1 MKTCFATVIYKQAG
15 EFLKDFVTS
24 VDSQTD
30 KDFDLVLIND
40 NFSREELQA
49 VGVYDKDF
57 KVVNLAPSLK
67 GTTSLID
74 LESFQY
80 SIAEMRI
87 QLLELTKR
95 LGYELVIIGD
105 VDDTFAPNRVEELKK
120 AAELDKE
127 SVFFYNKLIKE
138 NGEDVFK
145 TLPEEVFD
153 INQIAQE
160 NFLGMSTT
168 AIRVDKLSYE
178 FLDSLREGESNV
190 FDWYLY
196 SRIVLDMG
204 RGKLVS
210 STSTIYRIYDNNEA
224 GTTRDLEKEKQ
235 VKTTHYWNLAKR
247 YPLFYDLSNK
257 IEEVDTSKIELFK
270 DHQGYWWSD
279 IKLEYNID
287 NC

>member
-1 MKTCFATVIYKQAG
+1 MKTCFATVIYRQAG

-95 LGYELVIIGD
+95 LGYDLVIIGD

-120 AAELDKE
+120 TAELDKE
-127 SVFFYNKLIKE
+127 SVFFYNELIKE

-145 TLPEEVFD
+145 TLPEAVSD

-196 SRIVLDMG
+196 SRIVLDVG
-204 RGKLVS
+204 AGKLVP
-210 STSTIYRIYDNNEA
+210 STSTIYRIYDNNEV

-247 YPLFYDLSNK
+247 YQMFNELSDK
-257 IEEVDTSKIELFK
+257 IEKVDISKIKLSK

-279 IKLEYNID
+279 IKI
-287 NC
+287 

>member
-15 EFLKDFVTS
+15 EFLKDFVVS

-30 KDFDLVLIND
+30 KDFDLVFIND
-40 NFSREELQA
+40 NFSRNELQEI
-49 VGVYDKDF
+49 GVYNKDF

-145 TLPEEVFD
+145 TLPKAVSD

-178 FLDSLREGESNV
+178 FIDSLREGESNV

-196 SRIVLDMG
+196 SRIVLDVG
-204 RGKLVS
+204 AGKLVP
-210 STSTIYRIYDNNEA
+210 STSTIYRIYDNNEV

-247 YPLFYDLSNK
+247 YPMFNKLSDK
-257 IEEVDTSKIELFK
+257 IEKVDTSKMELPK

-279 IKLEYNID
+279 IKI
-287 NC
+287 